1 MTNRK
6 YLTPDAL
13 LASLSDRLQTRAKS
27 GRLDIQRMRRQIAFD
42 RLVVRLFSKEASP
55 WVLKGGYA
63 LELRLNSSRA
73 TKDIDLDLKDRKLVS
88 GSPKLRNAAI
98 LEKLREYTSIDLE
111 DFFSF
116 EIGESKMNIIA
127 TPYGGAR
134 FPVTAQVD
142 DRVFAKFHLDVGVGN
157 PIIEPLDYVKGED
170 WLAFAGIHTK
180 EVTTLSLKQHFAE
193 KIHAYTHPR
202 DNANSRAKD
211 LVDMLLLIRT
221 GKMNTYKV
229 KTAMQIVFE
238 FRNTHP
244 IPDKLNPP
252 PRIWVT
258 PFTRMAKECSL
269 KTNLGEAF
277 DEICDFL
284 SECNS

>member
-27 GRLDIQRMRRQIAFD
+27 GKMDIQRMRRQIAFD
-42 RLVVRLFSKEASP
+42 RLVVRLSCKDSSL

-63 LELRLNSSRA
+63 MELRLDSSRS
-73 TKDIDLDLKDRKLVS
+73 TKDVDLDLRDRKLLS
-88 GSPKLRNAAI
+88 EKSKLQNAAI
-98 LEKLREYTSIDLE
+98 LEKLRKSTSIDLG

-116 EIGESKMNIIA
+116 EIEESKMNIVA

-142 DRVFAKFHLDVGVGN
+142 GRVFAKFHLDVGFGN

-170 WLAFAGIHTK
+170 WLAFAGIHT
-180 EVTTLSLKQHFAE
+180 EEIATLSLEQHFAE

-202 DNANSRAKD
+202 GSTNSRAKD
-211 LVDMLLLIRT
+211 FVDMLLLIRT
-221 GKMNTYKV
+221 NKMNIRKV
-229 KTAMQIVFE
+229 KEAMQIVFE
-238 FRNTHP
+238 FRDTHP
-244 IPDKLNPP
+244 IPDNLNQP
-252 PRIWVT
+252 PRSWVT
-258 PFTRMAKECSL
+258 PFTRMAKE
-269 KTNLGEAF
+269 
-277 DEICDFL
+277 
-284 SECNS
+284 